1 MRTSRKGIELIKAHE
16 GLRLD
21 AYLCPA
27 GVPTIGYGHTGG
39 VKPNDVITE
48 QIAEKYFVDD
58 LSDAEN
64 AINGHNLKINQ
75 NQFDALV
82 SFVYNVGQGNF
93 ERSTLLKKIKSNP
106 NDLSIRN
113 EFMRWIYA
121 DGKPLNGLK
130 KRRKMEADLYF
141 S

>member
-1 MRTSRKGIELIKAHE
+1 MKASQKAIDLIKEFE
-16 GLRLD
+16 GFRSKS
-21 AYLCPA
+21 YLCPA
-27 GVPTIGYGHTGG
+27 GKWTIGYGHTKG
-39 VKPNDVITE
+39 VKPNDVVDEKT
-48 QIAEKYFVDD
+48 AEKYLIEDIEW
-58 LSDAEN
+58 AEDT
-64 AINGHNLKINQ
+64 INKYVLNLNQ

-82 SFVYNVGQGNF
+82 SFVYNVGSGSF
-93 ERSTLLKKIKSNP
+93 SRSTLLKKIKSNP

-113 EFMRWIYA
+113 EFMLWIYA